1 VAGRR
6 VRRNIMRFMLGAV
19 CVRRGGGVVHVV
31 RATRRRQQGMFV
43 GAVHDR
49 SENFHGERGVLVL

>member
-1 VAGRR
+1 
-6 VRRNIMRFMLGAV
+6 MRFMLGAV